1 VNPNIWGNGSKVPHI
16 MDLSIKKDI
25 NGQFYTQTIYYWE
38 NTINTHLVRQLTAIL
53 QQDQREKSN

>member
-1 VNPNIWGNGSKVPHI
+1 